1 MRRNIRA
8 GRRIPHPSHSGDPRD
23 AQRAV
28 RIGSPAAVLAVV
40 PHLLGFVPSKSLIVL
55 GAGPPRGRIHMTLR
69 FDLPDPPDPATA
81 KAIAEHAVSI
91 LTRQRH
97 VMAVVIGYGPGHL
110 VTPIADVIR
119 DRAPRAGLDLR
130 DVLRVE
136 DGRYWSY
143 LCREPS
149 CCPAEGVPIAAEHPA
164 AAAMAA
170 VGSSVLPDRAAL
182 ADSVSP
188 LGGIARQSMRQAT
201 RRAEAH
207 AVKLVT
213 QAASSGRP
221 AKARHLVVME
231 GLSAVADAIATY
243 RRGGRFTTD
252 DQLAWLSVA
261 LTSLQVRDDA
271 WARMDMDYRDMHRR
285 LWTDVVRRAEPRYVP
300 APASLLAFTA
310 WQSGNGALANVAL
323 ERALEADPSYSM
335 ALLLRDVIDAGA
347 PPSMARLPM
356 TPEEV
361 AASYAAA
368 DDPDA
373 PGDDLPD
380 GDPDA
385 GEPLDY
391 DPDDDLADDD
401 LDEDLADDETGDGAP
416 PDDQP

>member
-1 MRRNIRA
+1 V
-8 GRRIPHPSHSGDPRD
+8 S
-23 AQRAV
+23 V
-28 RIGSPAAVLAVV
+28 GSPAAVLAVV

-55 GAGPPRGRIHMTLR
+55 GAGPPRGRIHITLR
-69 FDLPDPPDPATA
+69 FDLPDPPDPAAA

-91 LTRQRH
+91 LTSQRH
-97 VMAVVIGYGPGHL
+97 GMAVVIGYGPGHL

-119 DRAPRAGLDLR
+119 DRAPRAGVDLR

-149 CCPAEGVPIAAEHPA
+149 CCPAEGVPIGTGHPA

-170 VGSSVLPDRAAL
+170 AGAPVLPDRAAL
-182 ADSVSP
+182 ANSVSP
-188 LGGIARQSMRQAT
+188 LGGIARQSMQQAT

-207 AVKLVT
+207 AVNLLT
-213 QAASSGRP
+213 QAARSGRP
-221 AKARHLVVME
+221 GQARRLVIME
-231 GLSAVADAIATY
+231 GLSAVTDAITTY

-271 WARMDMDYRDMHRR
+271 WARMDMDYRDMHRK
-285 LWTDVVRRAEPRYVP
+285 LWTDVVRRAEPQYVP

-323 ERALEADPSYSM
+323 ERALEADSSYSM

-368 DDPDA
+368 EEPDPPDDDR
-373 PGDDLPD
+373 PD
-380 GDPDA
+380 GDPGA
-385 GEPLDY
+385 GQPLD
-391 DPDDDLADDD
+391 DPNDDDLDGDLADDD
-401 LDEDLADDETGDGAP
+401 LDGDDLGDDEPFDDATDDPDGEPGDGEP
-416 PDDQP
+416 PDDQR

>member
-1 MRRNIRA
+1 
-8 GRRIPHPSHSGDPRD
+8 
-23 AQRAV
+23 V

-55 GAGPPRGRIHMTLR
+55 GAGPPRGRIHLTLR
-69 FDLPDPPDPATA
+69 FDLPDPPDQAAA
-81 KAIAEHAVSI
+81 KAIAEHAVSV

-97 VMAVVIGYGPGHL
+97 IMAVVIGYGPGHL

-119 DRAPRAGLDLR
+119 DRAPRAGLELR

-143 LCREPS
+143 VCREPS
-149 CCPAEGVPIAAEHPA
+149 CCPAEGVPIAADHPA

-170 VGSSVLPDRAAL
+170 AGGPVLPDRAAL

-207 AVKLVT
+207 AVNLLT
-213 QAASSGRP
+213 QAARSGRP
-221 AKARHLVVME
+221 GRARHLVIME
-231 GLSAVADAIATY
+231 GLSAVAGAITTY

-271 WARMDMDYRDMHRR
+271 WARMDMDFRDTHRR
-285 LWTDVVRRAEPRYVP
+285 LWTDVVRRAEPQYVP
-300 APASLLAFTA
+300 APASLLAYTA

-368 DDPDA
+368 EDSDA
-373 PGDDLPD
+373 
-380 GDPDA
+380 
-385 GEPLDY
+385 
-391 DPDDDLADDD
+391 PDDDLDDDDADDLD
-401 LDEDLADDETGDGAP
+401 DDADEDLADDLDDEP
-416 PDDQP
+416 PDDQPGEDEPFDDAADDALDATPADGTTGDRAPGDGQRPGGQI